1 MRFSLTDE
9 KEVKK
14 FFVIFYTIGTLGMI
28 IPQTFMLFCRLTPFS
43 LLLSIFYLA
52 WFHPDKK
59 ELKGLIAFTLIFVTG
74 LVIEIIGVN
83 TGKIFGSY
91 EYSNKLGIKIFGTP
105 LLIGLNWVMLTYL
118 SSSVVEKMK
127 LTATGKICLA
137 SLIMLVYDIILEQAA
152 PIIGLWEWEGGKIP
166 LQNYAIWL
174 LLAVMFNSLVKIF
187 RIKTTNPLSAVILY
201 SQLLF
206 FIVVLIFHR

>member
-1 MRFSLTDE
+1 MRFSLTDK

-14 FFVIFYTIGTLGMI
+14 FFVIFYAIGTLGMI

-43 LLLSIFYLA
+43 LLLSFFYLA
-52 WFHPDKK
+52 WFHPDKRDYRS
-59 ELKGLIAFTLIFVTG
+59 LIAFSLIFLTG
-74 LVIEIIGVN
+74 LVIEITGVN
-83 TGKIFGSY
+83 TGLIFGSY
-91 EYSNKLGIKIFGTP
+91 EYSNKLGIKVFGTP

-118 SSSVVEKMK
+118 SSSVVDKMK
-127 LTATGKICLA
+127 IKAAGKICLG
-137 SLIMLVYDIILEQAA
+137 SLIMLGYDIILEQAA
-152 PIIGLWEWEGGKIP
+152 PIIGLWQWEGGKIP

-174 LLAVMFNSLVKIF
+174 LLAVLFNSLVKIF
-187 RIKTTNPLSAVILY
+187 RVKTANALSAVILY